1 MVRGFLLSKG
11 DEMDPDYVIVELKYC
26 EGCGGLY
33 LRLPVQP
40 GPYCPECA
48 KKFARFSRRAATPAR
63 GDA

>member
-1 MVRGFLLSKG
+1 M
-11 DEMDPDYVIVELKYC
+11 EPDYVIVELKYC